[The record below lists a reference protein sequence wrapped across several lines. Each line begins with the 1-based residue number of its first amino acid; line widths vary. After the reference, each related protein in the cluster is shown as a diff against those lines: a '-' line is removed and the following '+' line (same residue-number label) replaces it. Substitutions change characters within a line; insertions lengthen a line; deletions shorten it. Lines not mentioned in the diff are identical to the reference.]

1 MNYEKRE
8 LNNSL
13 IREIVSIWESD
24 ELRRYLFLHSTNASP
39 RSIKQY
45 YTHSPHRTK
54 PTPIDE
60 AKAGLAV
67 VENVLWNAVP
77 GYLRKLNDVS
87 NQQLGIAFRCR

>member
-1 MNYEKRE
+1 MNCEGIYSFILRMRVRE
-8 LNNSL
+8 VSNN
-13 IREIVSIWESD
+13 
-24 ELRRYLFLHSTNASP
+24 
-39 RSIKQY
+39 
-45 YTHSPHRTK
+45 THSPHRTK